1 MNCVSDIGNE
11 AKYNKELCNTKDRI
25 YMGIAGV
32 VMTENYIAM
41 FASQSTDEVREIMKK
56 ADSLIENIV
65 AL

>member
-41 FASQSTDEVREIMKK
+41 FAS
-56 ADSLIENIV
+56 
-65 AL
+65 